1 MFEDRKVVHRMQ
13 FDRIQHQ
20 DLSLV
25 LQILQQAGA
34 RVRKARLGTCLNID
48 FGLNKINTF
57 FVHKVWNIAQ

>member
-13 FDRIQHQ
+13 IDRIQRQ

-34 RVRKARLGTCLNID
+34 RVPEGRLGTKHRFWIK
-48 FGLNKINTF
+48 KINTF
-57 FVHKVWNIAQ
+57 ISIKFLD